1 MTIRPLLTIAIAITC
16 GLLLAS
22 TTPAFALKVTEVGA
36 ELFDADVERLVDD
49 MQGGGL
55 TFTLDMFI
63 VEHDDLA
70 TTPLTLDEAAFLM
83 AILDLHVELPSI
95 AETEL
100 RPVYDRLVDAVME
113 LSPSPMSELRNLRTL
128 GRLFADATGG
138 SQTWQVFSVSL
149 PDGPVPVDTF
159 FAIHRPTGRLVV
171 MELASDQTRF

>member
-1 MTIRPLLTIAIAITC
+1 MTIRPLLTITIAITC

-22 TTPAFALKVTEVGA
+22 ASPALALKVTEVGA

-55 TFTLDMFI
+55 TFSLDMFI
-63 VEHDDLA
+63 LQHDELA
-70 TTPLTLDEAAFLM
+70 NRPLTVAEAAYVM
-83 AILDLHVELPSI
+83 AILDLHVDFDAISE
-95 AETEL
+95 AEL

-113 LSPSPMSELRNLRTL
+113 LSPSPMAELRNLRTL

-138 SQTWQVFSVSL
+138 SQTWQIFVVSL

-171 MELASDQTRF
+171 MEVASDQFRS